1 MNIDKTDGCQVFVQK
16 ATGLATEFVTAKSS
30 EVNICLVE
38 ENGEYVSIDMRNHVM
53 ATTVN
58 YVCRASSL

>member
-38 ENGEYVSIDMRNHVM
+38 ENGEYVSIDIRNV
-53 ATTVN
+53 TPVN
-58 YVCRASSL
+58 YACPSSSL